1 MAVNV
6 LSNRT
11 ILRGLRQLSPYSNW
25 LRAGRSGDRIPV
37 WGELFRPRP
46 ERPGARPAFY
56 IKGTGSFPGSKVAG
70 G

>member
-1 MAVNV
+1 
-6 LSNRT
+6 
-11 ILRGLRQLSPYSNW
+11 
-25 LRAGRSGDRIPV
+25 V